1 MTFTGIEHGVQ
12 KLPLRKGENICCWA
26 KLDIAIEV
34 LEQKQDLG
42 EYLTPEGRV
51 AKYEN
56 WNLFR

>member
-51 AKYEN
+51 AKYKN
-56 WNLFR
+56 